1 MGPTFYFL
9 HYQLIGWTLAI
20 VYLVSGHYLIT
31 EQMGSYPALL
41 CGLTAVLIL
50 ELLIYYWEKK
60 RGKYSLEWFLG
71 VLTMRFATE

>member
-1 MGPTFYFL
+1 
-9 HYQLIGWTLAI
+9 
-20 VYLVSGHYLIT
+20 
-31 EQMGSYPALL
+31 MGSYPALL
-41 CGLTAVLIL
+41 CGFAAVLIL